1 MIDLGA
7 AIKAERSTSRRG
19 ARAHSE
25 ALPAPALKLAW
36 PALLL
41 FASGS
46 AALIY
51 QVLWVRLLTLVV
63 GIEVQ
68 AVTTGISAFFAG
80 LALGG
85 WIFGRL
91 ADRSAR
97 PLLLYAALEFGVL
110 VLGIGATHALGH
122 SAWVFARLQNSV
134 GAFAWLLP
142 FALVGVPAI
151 AMGGTLPVLLR
162 ALGPS
167 QRELGGAGGR
177 LYAANT
183 AGAIIGALLPAF
195 LLIPLV
201 GVKASAYTA
210 AGLNALAALGAI
222 WLARRAYAS
231 STASVPS
238 VARDEPAAR
247 TLADIGRA
255 RVAIALYA
263 VAGGIALGYEVIWS
277 QAIGQFI
284 STRSFAFSIVLATY
298 LLGLALG
305 SAVAARYV
313 SRVRDPSSVFGV
325 LIALAGLTA
334 FAGLACAGD
343 SLMLAQRHTADFVL
357 SLTGNLLASMCA
369 GFAVAACAIVLV
381 PTLLLGAAFPLAL
394 AMMTGGDRQKPAPAL
409 ATHVGRLVAMNTVGG
424 IAGTLFAGFVLIP
437 SLGLI
442 RSIGVL
448 AIAASLIGLS
458 ATLSAQIVQKAA
470 VAAGVCIAALA
481 VVAVVAVPSNRLGL
495 LLADAHRGDLVYY
508 EESTGGT
515 VAVLE
520 QGPAAQRFRRL
531 YIQGVSNSGDAMT
544 SLRYMRLQ
552 ALLPL
557 IVHDGTPH
565 SALVI
570 GLGTGITGGAL
581 LAWPDL
587 QKRVIAELLPA
598 VVRASPAFAGNLNV
612 SADPRADIRIAD
624 GRRELLS
631 RTDRYDLVTLEP
643 PPPSAAGVVNL
654 YSTDFYRLAA
664 TRLDQRG
671 IVAQWL
677 PLATQ
682 NEQETRSLIQ
692 SFLQVFP
699 YAALWTTE
707 FHEMM
712 LVGSLQPLTLDVP
725 RIRARFAQP
734 EVARA
739 LNEVGIASPE
749 ALLSTWIADR
759 PALAYY
765 AADAR
770 PVTDDDPRIEYAPWV
785 NPAEFPSTLAR
796 LLALQ
801 MEPPLL
807 NADTAFTSAL
817 RHERDTL
824 HAFYR
829 AGLDAYRGDRNAW
842 AQEIRTVLGA
852 DDSNPYYRSVFGSA
866 N

>member
-1 MIDLGA
+1 MIDFSA
-7 AIKAERSTSRRG
+7 ALKAEHARSRRRPRAATG
-19 ARAHSE
+19 APPSD
-25 ALPAPALKLAW
+25 ALRVAW

-41 FASGS
+41 AGSGG

-51 QVLWVRLLTLVV
+51 QVVWVRQLTLVV

-68 AVTTGISAFFAG
+68 AVTLAISAFFAG

-85 WIFGRL
+85 WIFGKL
-91 ADRSAR
+91 ADRSTR
-97 PLLLYAALEFGVL
+97 PLLLYAALEIATLILGV
-110 VLGIGATHALGH
+110 GATMALAH
-122 SAWVFARLQNSV
+122 SAATFA
-134 GAFAWLLP
+134 AWQASAGPLAWALP
-142 FALVGVPAI
+142 FALVGVPAV
-151 AMGGTLPVLLR
+151 AMGGTLPVLIR
-162 ALGPS
+162 AMGPS
-167 QRELGGAGGR
+167 QRQIGGAGGR

-183 AGAIIGALLPAF
+183 AGAIVGALLPAF
-195 LLIPLV
+195 VLIPLA
-201 GVKASAYTA
+201 GVQGSAYA
-210 AGLNALAALGAI
+210 AATINAVAALAALLLG
-222 WLARRAYAS
+222 RRAPVTERESAS
-231 STASVPS
+231 ARVNARAASTRAD
-238 VARDEPAAR
+238 ADPA
-247 TLADIGRA
+247 RA
-255 RVAIALYA
+255 RIAVALYA

-298 LLGLALG
+298 LLGLATG
-305 SAVAARYV
+305 SAVAARYA
-313 SRVRDPSSVFGV
+313 SRVRDAWCAFGV
-325 LIALAGLTA
+325 LIALAGLAA
-334 FAGLACAGD
+334 FAGVACAGEW
-343 SLMLAQRHTADFVL
+343 LMLAQRHAADLAL
-357 SLTGNLLASMCA
+357 SLTGNLLASMCV
-369 GFAVAACAIVLV
+369 GFAVAACAIVLI
-381 PTLLLGAAFPLAL
+381 PTLLLGAAFPFALTMMADGEDSASTGLAS
-394 AMMTGGDRQKPAPAL
+394 R
-409 ATHVGRLVAMNTVGG
+409 VGALVASNTVGG

-442 RSIGVL
+442 RSLGVL
-448 AIAASLIGLS
+448 AVAASLIGLS
-458 ATLSAQIVQKAA
+458 ATLAARTVQKT
-470 VAAGVCIAALA
+470 VVLTSVTIAALA
-481 VVAVVAVPSNRLGL
+481 IMCVFVVPSNRLGL
-495 LLADAHRGDLVYY
+495 LLADVHRGTLAYY
-508 EESTGGT
+508 EESAGGT

-520 QGPAAQRFRRL
+520 QGPDTQRFRRL

-557 IVHDGTPH
+557 IVHDGTPR

-581 LAWPDL
+581 LAWPGL
-587 QKRVIAELLPA
+587 EKRVIAELLPA
-598 VVRASPAFAGNLNV
+598 VVRASPAFAGNHGV
-612 SADPRADIRIAD
+612 SADPRVTIRTVD

-631 RTDRYDLVTLEP
+631 RDERYDLVTLEP

-664 TRLDQRG
+664 ARLNRHG

-692 SFLQVFP
+692 SFVQAFP

-712 LVGSLQPLTLDVP
+712 LVGSLQPLALDVP
-725 RIRARFAQP
+725 RIRQRFAQP

-770 PVTDDDPRIEYAPWV
+770 PVTDDDPRIDYAPWV
-785 NPAEFPSTLAR
+785 DRTEFPSTLVH

-801 MEPPLL
+801 MEPPLA
-807 NADTAFTSAL
+807 NADAGFGATL
-817 RHERDTL
+817 RDERNTL

-829 AGLDAYRGDRNAW
+829 AGLDAYRGERNAW
-842 AQEIRTVLGA
+842 VQDIRAVLNA
-852 DDSNPYYRSVFGSA
+852 DPMNPYYRWVLGAGS
-866 N
+866 

>member
-19 ARAHSE
+19 TRVDSAAP
-25 ALPAPALKLAW
+25 AAPALRIAW

-68 AVTTGISAFFAG
+68 AVTAGISAFFAG

-85 WIFGRL
+85 WIFGKL

-97 PLLLYAALEFGVL
+97 PLFLYATLELGVL
-110 VLGIGATHALGH
+110 VLGIGATHAIVH
-122 SAWVFARLQNSV
+122 SPSIFAGLQGSV
-134 GAFAWLLP
+134 GALAWVLP
-142 FALVGVPAI
+142 FTLVGVPAI

-167 QRELGGAGGR
+167 QRDVGGAGGR

-183 AGAIIGALLPAF
+183 AGAIIGALLPVF

-201 GVKASAYTA
+201 GVKGSAYVA
-210 AGLNALAALGAI
+210 AGLNAVAALGSI
-222 WLARRAYAS
+222 VLARGAYAA
-231 STASVPS
+231 ASAAGS
-238 VARDEPAAR
+238 AGSREEPVTHAPI
-247 TLADIGRA
+247 LADAGRA
-255 RVAIALYA
+255 RVAVALYA

-313 SRVRDPSSVFGV
+313 GRVREPWCVFGM

-343 SLMLAQRHTADFVL
+343 WLTLAQRHAADFVL
-357 SLTGNLLASMCA
+357 SVTGNLLASMCA
-369 GFAVAACAIVLV
+369 GFAAAACAIVLV
-381 PTLLLGAAFPLAL
+381 PTLLLGAAFPFAL
-394 AMMTGGDRQKPAPAL
+394 AMMTGGEKPAPGL
-409 ATHVGRLVAMNTVGG
+409 ASHVGRLVALNTAGG

-458 ATLSAQIVQKAA
+458 ATLSARNVPKAA
-470 VAAGVCIAALA
+470 VLAGVCIAALA
-481 VVAVVAVPSNRLGL
+481 VVSVVAVPSNRLGL
-495 LLADAHRGDLVYY
+495 LLAEAHRGDLVYY
-508 EESTGGT
+508 EESSGGT

-520 QGPAAQRFRRL
+520 QGPEAQRLRRL

-557 IVHDGTPH
+557 IVHDGTPR

-587 QKRVIAELLPA
+587 DKRVIAELLPA
-598 VVRASPAFAGNLNV
+598 VVRASPAFGGNLDV
-612 SADPRADIRIAD
+612 SNDPRMNIRIAD

-664 TRLDQRG
+664 ARLNQHG

-682 NEQETRSLIQ
+682 NEQETRALIQ
-692 SFLQVFP
+692 SFVQVFP

-801 MEPPLL
+801 MEPPLI
-807 NADTAFTSAL
+807 NADATFSSTL
-817 RHERDTL
+817 RTERDTL

-829 AGLDAYRGDRNAW
+829 AGLGAYRGDRNAW

-852 DDSNPYYRSVFGSA
+852 DDSNPYYRWVFGSA